1 MSKSP
6 RKHQTGRESHPL
18 PSSLYPEHLPAMLK
32 RKKKTTTHKVLDIGE
47 KWTETRQVKARK
59 LSYEKPAARFW

>member
-6 RKHQTGRESHPL
+6 RKLQTGRESHPL
-18 PSSLYPEHLPAMLK
+18 PSSLNPEFLPAMLK
-32 RKKKTTTHKVLDIGE
+32 GEKKTTHKVLDIGE

-59 LSYEKPAARFW
+59 LSHAKPAARSW